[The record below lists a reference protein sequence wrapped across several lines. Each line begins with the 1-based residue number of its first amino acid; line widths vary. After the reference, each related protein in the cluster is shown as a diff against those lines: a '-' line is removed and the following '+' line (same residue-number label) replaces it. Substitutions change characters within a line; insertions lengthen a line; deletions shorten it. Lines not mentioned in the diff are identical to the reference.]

1 MTHLRP
7 HIGRDGESYSQP
19 FCAHLAECD
28 PYTICS
34 SPQWKYT
41 VSLKS
46 YESLS
51 GDIYNP
57 CTKLSLL
64 HLIPGSKI
72 TIGLKPPIIIVL
84 YQALK
89 KYLNKCFCKRYSKK
103 WNSDFVEFNSM
114 FWSLWSNKFII
125 DMNQKGLDIIQSL
138 CFWETFILCN
148 HYTAS

>member
-51 GDIYNP
+51 GDINNP

-72 TIGLKPPIIIVL
+72 TTGLKPPIIIVL
-84 YQALK
+84 
-89 KYLNKCFCKRYSKK
+89 LNIRLWRNTLINVFASAIVKSEIRILSNLIQCFEVYGQTSSLLIWTKR
-103 WNSDFVEFNSM
+103 
-114 FWSLWSNKFII
+114 
-125 DMNQKGLDIIQSL
+125 G
-138 CFWETFILCN
+138 
-148 HYTAS
+148 